1 MSTPRTLLV
10 TGASGQLGRLVI
22 EDLLARGTTDRIVA
36 ASRDPSKLADLA
48 ARGVE
53 TRRADFDD
61 PASLGAAFAG
71 VDRLLLISTD
81 MLAVPGQR
89 LAQHQAAVKAAA
101 EAGVGHLV
109 YTSMPQPEPGS
120 PVSFANDHRGTE
132 EAIVASGLSHTILRN
147 HWYFENL
154 LGSIGQKLASG
165 AWYSAAGNGRL
176 ADVSRADCARVAA
189 AVLAGTSTGST
200 VEEISGPEALTT
212 AEIAAL
218 VSEVSGR
225 PLTVVPVP
233 DDALRAAL
241 VDAGLP
247 SFVVDLIVSFDINTR
262 MGRAGTVTDAVER
275 LTGRKPASLRDVLV
289 ANRAALVPGA
299 PAAAH

>member
-1 MSTPRTLLV
+1 MSAPRTLLV
-10 TGASGQLGRLVI
+10 TGANGHLGRLVL
-22 EDLLARGTTDRIVA
+22 EDLLARDSGDRIVA
-36 ASRDPSKLADLA
+36 ASRDPSRLADLA

-61 PASLGAAFAG
+61 PASLASAFAG
-71 VDRLLLISTD
+71 VDRLLLVSTD
-81 MLAVPGQR
+81 MLAVSGQR
-89 LAQHQAAVKAAA
+89 LAQHQAAVTAAA

-109 YTSMPQPEPGS
+109 YTSMPQPDPAS
-120 PVSFANDHRGTE
+120 PVSFAGDHRGTE
-132 EAIVASGLSHTILRN
+132 AAIVASGLSHTILRN

-154 LGSIGQKLASG
+154 FGSIGQKLASG
-165 AWYSAAGNGRL
+165 AWYSAAGDGRL

-189 AVLAGTSTGST
+189 AVLAGTQTGAT

-218 VSEVSGR
+218 IAEVSGR
-225 PLTVVPVP
+225 PLAVIPVP
-233 DDALRAAL
+233 DDALRATL

-247 SFVVDLIVSFDINTR
+247 SFVVDLIVTFDINTR

-275 LTGRKPASLRDVLV
+275 LTGRKPEALRDVLL
-289 ANRAALVPGA
+289 ANRAALADGA